1 MITTVYS
8 DSVLQIDKRYL
19 VQNVTK
25 FPKLR
30 SYMIGQYCVLKQIV
44 GSTAHVMFTGRM
56 CEIPV
61 RSLIDVTGYHAKS
74 VNAKNADGFVV
85 IKQNTLGI
93 PVGTAYINHD
103 KEKSTTE
110 YVVVHVNGKE
120 VKIPFDILAALV
132 SNRKKEKVVKA
143 TKLVKSTG
151 LPSEVIA
158 LTDELVAPIKNR
170 LDINEIPAS
179 VLKMLPGINIQEL
192 RDHIKTQMSENVVYF
207 DYEGNDH
214 PTIAECDKANSKIRH
229 KELEKLLTKEVL
241 DKFKEEWNESRT
253 K

>member
-1 MITTVYS
+1 MITTVYT
-8 DSVLQIDKRYL
+8 DSILQIDKRYL

-30 SYMIGQYCVLKQIV
+30 SYMIGQHCVLKQIV

-61 RSLIDVTGYHAKS
+61 RSLIEVTGYHAKS

-85 IKQNTLGI
+85 IKQNNLGI
-93 PVGTAYINHD
+93 AVGTAYLNHD
-103 KEKSTTE
+103 KEKSTAE
-110 YVVVHVNGKE
+110 YVVIHVNGKE
-120 VKIPFDILAALV
+120 IKIPFDIVAALV

-143 TKLVKSTG
+143 TKLVKATG
-151 LPSEVIA
+151 LPSEIIA

-179 VLKMLPGINIQEL
+179 VLKMLPGVNIQEL
-192 RDHIKTQMSENVVYF
+192 RDNLKTQLDEDTVYF

-214 PTIAECDKANSKIRH
+214 PTIAECDKANTKIRH
-229 KELEKLLTKEVL
+229 KTLEKILTQDVL
-241 DKFKEEWNESRT
+241 DKLKSDWKQIREN
-253 K
+253 